1 MSIVVN
7 KYRIPVNSGYEMD
20 SSGDSPRS
28 SKLVLRH
35 DEHTNEVGNDYGG
48 VVGDEQG
55 VLQIGLW
62 PSSE

>member
-1 MSIVVN
+1 M
-7 KYRIPVNSGYEMD
+7 NSGYEMD